1 MNWLNKLEGTRR
13 SASGLE
19 WRIWRKLPL
28 ITLVGTLLPALL
40 WVVCD
45 SVLDPQSSAE
55 QARWL
60 LIASYVALGAVIF
73 HWTMVLTLGIGCAI
87 VMVMKG
93 PGYVADAYPLSH
105 SDYPLASHPAPPVHA
120 TATPAKPPAPRPE

>member
-1 MNWLNKLEGTRR
+1 MNWLNRLEGTRR

-28 ITLVGTLLPALL
+28 IALVGTVVPALL
-40 WVVCD
+40 WLVFD
-45 SVLDPQSSAE
+45 WVLEPQSSTE
-55 QARWL
+55 HARWL
-60 LIASYVALGAVIF
+60 LTASEVALGAVIV

-87 VMVMKG
+87 VVVMKG

-105 SDYPLASHPAPPVHA
+105 SDSPLTAQPDSPARTTTIPATPPAPP
-120 TATPAKPPAPRPE
+120 PE

>member
-1 MNWLNKLEGTRR
+1 MNWFNKLDGTLR

-28 ITLVGTLLPALL
+28 IALVGTLVPALL
-40 WVVCD
+40 WVV
-45 SVLDPQSSAE
+45 LDWSLDAE
-55 QARWL
+55 NSTVHARWL
-60 LIASYVALGAVIF
+60 LTASYVAWGAVIF
-73 HWTMVLTLGIGCAI
+73 HWTMVLTLAIGCAI

-105 SDYPLASHPAPPVHA
+105 SDSPAVQDPDN
-120 TATPAKPPAPRPE
+120 TQ